1 MKHYA
6 AITALALAS
15 AAMPLHA
22 QNADGQD
29 NDAKKFTLHGSLQ
42 TDILTAASEDN
53 KIGTGTYDDKFMT
66 NTYAELHLLN
76 KYFQAGARLEYLDH
90 PLPGF
95 EKDFKGWGVPY
106 FYIKGNYKWAEL
118 TLGDY
123 YDQFGSGLIF
133 RAYEERSL
141 GVDNSLRGA
150 RLALKPFKGVSLKL
164 IAGQQRYYWHHRN
177 MDSCSPWTYGGDL
190 ELSVDQWVRRM
201 DESGTR
207 LTLGLSAVSNHKGK
221 AEKDIYSIRPT
232 GETDP
237 ATGDE
242 VIAAY
247 KLNMPKDVAAFDVR
261 ANLQKGNYNFLAE
274 YAWKSQDPSSRNS
287 YIYKRGKTLLLSGS
301 YSKRG
306 MSVLLQAKR
315 SEDMAFR
322 SRSTIDAITPCYIN
336 HLPAF
341 SMQQTYTLAALYP
354 YATQMTPGEWAFQGE
369 VGYNFKRHTA
379 LGGKY
384 GTNVKVNFSNIRAI
398 DQHVNGLSGDEL
410 MGTDG
415 YKSHFFKFGDA
426 VYFRDV
432 NVQIEKKV
440 SKPLKLNFMYSY
452 QRYNQKVVEGHGY
465 DAIKSHIF
473 IAEGK
478 YQFSPK
484 VTLRGEAQYLHTR
497 QDQKDWW
504 FGLLELSVLP
514 NFMFT
519 VSDQFNA
526 HVPMHNADGSEN
538 EAGGTNK
545 VHYLMGSVTYTHGA
559 HRLQVGYGKT
569 RAGYNCSGG
578 VCRYVP
584 ASKGLQASYTFNF

>member
-221 AEKDIYSIRPT
+221 AEKDIYSIHPT
-232 GETDP
+232 AKPTP
-237 ATGDE
+237 RRAT
-242 VIAAY
+242 
-247 KLNMPKDVAAFDVR
+247 M
-261 ANLQKGNYNFLAE
+261 
-274 YAWKSQDPSSRNS
+274 
-287 YIYKRGKTLLLSGS
+287 
-301 YSKRG
+301 
-306 MSVLLQAKR
+306 
-315 SEDMAFR
+315 
-322 SRSTIDAITPCYIN
+322 
-336 HLPAF
+336 
-341 SMQQTYTLAALYP
+341 
-354 YATQMTPGEWAFQGE
+354 
-369 VGYNFKRHTA
+369 
-379 LGGKY
+379 
-384 GTNVKVNFSNIRAI
+384 
-398 DQHVNGLSGDEL
+398 
-410 MGTDG
+410 
-415 YKSHFFKFGDA
+415 
-426 VYFRDV
+426 
-432 NVQIEKKV
+432 
-440 SKPLKLNFMYSY
+440 
-452 QRYNQKVVEGHGY
+452 
-465 DAIKSHIF
+465 
-473 IAEGK
+473 
-478 YQFSPK
+478 
-484 VTLRGEAQYLHTR
+484 
-497 QDQKDWW
+497 
-504 FGLLELSVLP
+504 
-514 NFMFT
+514 
-519 VSDQFNA
+519 
-526 HVPMHNADGSEN
+526 
-538 EAGGTNK
+538 
-545 VHYLMGSVTYTHGA
+545 
-559 HRLQVGYGKT
+559 
-569 RAGYNCSGG
+569 
-578 VCRYVP
+578 
-584 ASKGLQASYTFNF
+584 

>member
-242 VIAAY
+242 VKETY

-379 LGGKY
+379 LGGSMAPMSRL
-384 GTNVKVNFSNIRAI
+384 T
-398 DQHVNGLSGDEL
+398 
-410 MGTDG
+410 
-415 YKSHFFKFGDA
+415 
-426 VYFRDV
+426 
-432 NVQIEKKV
+432 
-440 SKPLKLNFMYSY
+440 
-452 QRYNQKVVEGHGY
+452 
-465 DAIKSHIF
+465 
-473 IAEGK
+473 
-478 YQFSPK
+478 SPTF
-484 VTLRGEAQYLHTR
+484 VPSTSTLTTSMA
-497 QDQKDWW
+497 
-504 FGLLELSVLP
+504 
-514 NFMFT
+514 
-519 VSDQFNA
+519 
-526 HVPMHNADGSEN
+526 
-538 EAGGTNK
+538 
-545 VHYLMGSVTYTHGA
+545 
-559 HRLQVGYGKT
+559 
-569 RAGYNCSGG
+569 
-578 VCRYVP
+578 
-584 ASKGLQASYTFNF
+584 AS